1 MTSGPNSLTPLQ
13 RVETMP
19 AVADLSGAR
28 VRPASIWSWQAI
40 VDAARWV
47 FSFPAMMGA
56 LLVAGV
62 FISVR
67 QFNVD
72 PDVWWHVKV
81 GESLLQT
88 HHFFDG
94 DPFSFTVLGQPWMSC
109 EWIGDVLLALA
120 ARIGGVQGLD
130 ALFLIEG
137 AAIVIALYV
146 LATMRAKNS
155 KAGFAACALLLP
167 LALLSFNLRPQML
180 GYLFLVLTLIALER
194 FREGHHRAIWFL
206 PPLFLIWVNAH
217 GSFPIGLGTI
227 GLYWMSGFINFRAGR
242 LEARAWTPS
251 ERRSLS
257 TVLLLCFAA
266 LLVTPYGSRLAAY
279 PFEVAFKLPQGV
291 AAVQEWRTMP
301 FNEPGGKL
309 FLVLLLG
316 FLVAQITFDIKWRLE
331 EIGLFLF
338 GTLMACLHLRFLLI
352 FIPFFLP
359 LVAVIFARW
368 LPAYDRKK
376 DIYFMNAA
384 LMALVL
390 LGIWR
395 FFPTRG
401 DLDQKIAQDF
411 PVNAVNYMQ
420 QHAVPD
426 PLFHSYG
433 FGGYLIYSRWPE
445 HKIFIDGRADPFER
459 GGVFIDY
466 LYIVE
471 LHPGALSVLRN
482 YGIRSVLLQRGENL
496 IGVLDASPEWTRVYA
511 DEVSVLFVRR
521 DSLNLDVAST
531 MLPPAARASENR

>member
-19 AVADLSGAR
+19 AVADLNGAR

-40 VDAARWV
+40 VDAARWL

-194 FREGHHRAIWFL
+194 FREGYHRAIWFL

-395 FFPTRG
+395 FFPTRS

-411 PVNAVNYMQ
+411 PVNAVNYMR

-471 LHPGALSVLRN
+471 LHPGALSVLRH

-511 DEVSVLFVRR
+511 DDVSVLFVRR
-521 DSLNLDVAST
+521 DSLNAEVTSA

>member
-1 MTSGPNSLTPLQ
+1 
-13 RVETMP
+13 
-19 AVADLSGAR
+19 
-28 VRPASIWSWQAI
+28 
-40 VDAARWV
+40 
-47 FSFPAMMGA
+47 
-56 LLVAGV
+56 
-62 FISVR
+62 
-67 QFNVD
+67 
-72 PDVWWHVKV
+72 
-81 GESLLQT
+81 
-88 HHFFDG
+88 
-94 DPFSFTVLGQPWMSC
+94 
-109 EWIGDVLLALA
+109 
-120 ARIGGVQGLD
+120 
-130 ALFLIEG
+130 
-137 AAIVIALYV
+137 
-146 LATMRAKNS
+146 
-155 KAGFAACALLLP
+155 
-167 LALLSFNLRPQML
+167 
-180 GYLFLVLTLIALER
+180 LIALER
-194 FREGHHRAIWFL
+194 FREGYHRAIWFL

-227 GLYWMSGFINFRAGR
+227 GLYWMSGFIDFRAGR

-395 FFPTRG
+395 FFPTRS

-411 PVNAVNYMQ
+411 PVNAVNYMR

-445 HKIFIDGRADPFER
+445 HEI
-459 GGVFIDY
+459 FIDY

-471 LHPGALSVLRN
+471 LHPGALSVLRH

-511 DEVSVLFVRR
+511 DDVSVLFVRR
-521 DSLNLDVAST
+521 DSLNAEVTSA